1 MGNVSK
7 SSTWLDMGMVS
18 RPTPLSIH
26 HTSTDHADNP
36 GEHNIIHEQ
45 YATWEQASHPTLISQ
60 LTLPT
65 STNKKAK
72 KVHTPHDAS
81 LAPSGISEALEVAS
95 ALKRE
100 VGKGMP
106 VPQKFFVS
114 SLKRTGETCGLEWGW
129 LLNPSHPDDEAV
141 TEKAGWVEG
150 EDRGLGIVATVIV
163 VSPHSD
169 QSRSRR

>member
-1 MGNVSK
+1 
-7 SSTWLDMGMVS
+7 MV
-18 RPTPLSIH
+18 
-26 HTSTDHADNP
+26 

-45 YATWEQASHPTLISQ
+45 YATWEQVSHPAHSSRSQ
-60 LTLPT
+60 SSPWV

-106 VPQKFFVS
+106 VPEKFFVS

-129 LLNPSHPDDEAV
+129 LLSPGSSIEAGKV
-141 TEKAGWVEG
+141 GWGEG
-150 EDRGLGIVATVIV
+150 EDRGCGIPATVIEV
-163 VSPHSD
+163 IHFSAHLLLN
-169 QSRSRR
+169 

>member
-1 MGNVSK
+1 
-7 SSTWLDMGMVS
+7 MGMVS
-18 RPTPLSIH
+18 RPHIH
-26 HTSTDHADNP
+26 FPYMNLVSDHTDNS
-36 GEHNIIHEQ
+36 GEHNIIHEK
-45 YATWEQASHPTLISQ
+45 YATWEQASHPTLTSQ

-114 SLKRTGETCGLEWGW
+114 SLKWTGEYCGIEWGW
-129 LLNPSHPDDEAV
+129 LLNPRNADDEAV
-141 TEKAGWVEG
+141 TEKVGWVEG
-150 EDRGLGIVATVIV
+150 EDRGCGIDATVIE
-163 VSPHSD
+163 VSPSI
-169 QSRSRR
+169 SI